1 MSTTQNEQQLEKNIE
16 TPEVESTDDTSM
28 TAETAETETTETAET
43 ETTAETTV
51 TPVEDANPKE
61 EVETPVPQTSPEE
74 SPETTITALTEQIEA
89 LQNQLQDQAQQ
100 YDLLKNSHIRLTAE
114 FDNYRKRTAKE
125 KQDLEVVVK
134 RNTIGE
140 LLSVVDNFERAR
152 NTINPNNDGEAMIHK
167 SYQGV
172 YKNLVDSLKRLGVS
186 PMRPEGQAFDP
197 LYHEAMLREYTDEY
211 PEGTVI
217 EELMRGY
224 MLGEQVLRHAMVKV
238 AAPKPTESPEESENS
253 SSDESTS
260 AE

>member
-16 TPEVESTDDTSM
+16 PSEVESTNDT
-28 TAETAETETTETAET
+28 TVVAET
-43 ETTAETTV
+43 ETTAETT
-51 TPVEDANPKE
+51 TSPPEDATPLE
-61 EVETPVPQTSPEE
+61 EVETTVSETSSEE
-74 SPETTITALTEQIEA
+74 SPESTITALTEQIEA
-89 LQNQLQDQAQQ
+89 LQNKLQDQAQQ

-125 KQDLEVVVK
+125 KQDLETLVK

-152 NTINPNNDGEAMIHK
+152 NTINPTNDGEAVIHK

-186 PMRPEGQAFDP
+186 PMRPEGQPFDP

-238 AAPKPTESPEESENS
+238 AAPKPTESPEETESAT
-253 SSDESTS
+253 SDETTS

>member
-1 MSTTQNEQQLEKNIE
+1 MSTTQNEQQLEKSIE
-16 TPEVESTDDTSM
+16 TSEVESTDDTPV
-28 TAETAETETTETAET
+28 TAEG
-43 ETTAETTV
+43 ETTV
-51 TPVEDANPKE
+51 ETVVVPPEEETSQE
-61 EVETPVPQTSPEE
+61 EVETTVSEVTPEE
-74 SPETTITALTEQIEA
+74 SPETKITALTEQIEA
-89 LQNQLQDQAQQ
+89 LQNKLQEQAQQ
-100 YDLLKNSHIRLTAE
+100 YDMLKNSHIRLTAE

-125 KQDLEVVVK
+125 KQDLETMVK
-134 RNTIGE
+134 KNTIGD

-152 NTINPNNDGEAMIHK
+152 NTINPANDGEAAIHK

-172 YKNLVDSLKRLGVS
+172 YKNLVDGLKRLGVS
-186 PMRPEGQAFDP
+186 PMRPENEPFDP

-238 AAPKPTESPEESENS
+238 AAPKPTESSENTEAS
-253 SSDESTS
+253 TSDETPK

>member
-1 MSTTQNEQQLEKNIE
+1 MSTTENEQQLEKKIE
-16 TPEVESTDDTSM
+16 TSEVESTDDTPV
-28 TAETAETETTETAET
+28 TAES
-43 ETTAETTV
+43 ETTV
-51 TPVEDANPKE
+51 ETVVVPPEEETSEE
-61 EVETPVPQTSPEE
+61 EVETTVSEVTPEE
-74 SPETTITALTEQIEA
+74 SPETKITALTEQIEA
-89 LQNQLQDQAQQ
+89 LQNKLQEQAQQ
-100 YDLLKNSHIRLTAE
+100 YDLLKNSQIRLTAE

-125 KQDLEVVVK
+125 KQDLETMVK
-134 RNTIGE
+134 KNTIGD

-152 NTINPNNDGEAMIHK
+152 NTINPANDGEAAIHK

-172 YKNLVDSLKRLGVS
+172 YKNLVDGLKRLGVS
-186 PMRPEGQAFDP
+186 PMRPENEPFDP

-238 AAPKPTESPEESENS
+238 AAPKPTESSENTETS
-253 SSDESTS
+253 TSDETPA

>member
-16 TPEVESTDDTSM
+16 TSEVESTDDTPV
-28 TAETAETETTETAET
+28 TAES
-43 ETTAETTV
+43 ETTV
-51 TPVEDANPKE
+51 ETVVASPEEETSEE
-61 EVETPVPQTSPEE
+61 EVETTVSEVTPEE
-74 SPETTITALTEQIEA
+74 SPETKITALTEQIEA
-89 LQNQLQDQAQQ
+89 LQNKLQEQAQQ

-125 KQDLEVVVK
+125 KQDLETMVK
-134 RNTIGE
+134 KNTIGD

-152 NTINPNNDGEAMIHK
+152 NTINPANDGEAAIHK

-172 YKNLVDSLKRLGVS
+172 YKNLVDGLKRLGVS
-186 PMRPEGQAFDP
+186 PMRPENEPFDP

-211 PEGTVI
+211 PEGTVM

-238 AAPKPTESPEESENS
+238 AAPKPTESSENTETS
-253 SSDESTS
+253 TSDETS
-260 AE
+260 AAE